1 MAGPQGRAY
10 PRRGLRDSFA
20 AAGFAGTLIAGI
32 GAGASWSQAPRAA
45 DVAPQIANSGLVN
58 QGTPACA
65 SCHGFRGE
73 GIKVQ
78 NGPRL
83 AGLDADYMER
93 QLDAF
98 SHGRRDSS
106 VMVAVAR
113 SLTEEQR
120 AALAQYYAGLPP
132 TSEGAGASGG
142 ALQAGRAVAH
152 EGNWS
157 EKVPPCASCHAA
169 DGLGV
174 NSLAPPLAG
183 QRADYI
189 ERQMIRFR
197 QNERRDDPLG
207 LMRGIASHLSMAE
220 IRAVAAYYATLPA
233 RAAAPGAA
241 KPNVSGVRR

>member
-1 MAGPQGRAY
+1 MAGPRGRAH
-10 PRRGLRDSFA
+10 RGLGLRDSLA
-20 AAGFAGTLIAGI
+20 AAGLAGALIAVV

-45 DVAPQIANSGLVN
+45 DEALQIANSGMVN

-83 AGLDADYMER
+83 AGLDADYIER

-113 SLTEEQR
+113 SLTEDQR

-132 TSEGAGASGG
+132 VGEAAMPAGP
-142 ALQAGRAVAH
+142 ALRLGHMIAH

-207 LMRGIASHLSMAE
+207 LMRGIASHLSTAE
-220 IRAVAAYYATLPA
+220 IRAVAAYYSTLPA

>member
-1 MAGPQGRAY
+1 MAGPRGRVVWG
-10 PRRGLRDSFA
+10 GLA
-20 AAGFAGTLIAGI
+20 AAGLAGAMTVLV
-32 GAGASWSQAPRAA
+32 GAGVSWSQAQRPA
-45 DVAPQIANSGLVN
+45 DSALQIANSGLVN
-58 QGTPACA
+58 QGAPACA

-73 GIKVQ
+73 GIRVQ

-83 AGLDADYMER
+83 AGLDADYLER

-113 SLTEEQR
+113 TLTEEQR
-120 AALAQYYAGLPP
+120 TALAQYYAGLPP
-132 TSEGAGASGG
+132 VGEGG
-142 ALQAGRAVAH
+142 AVGGFTLRLGRDIAH
-152 EGNWS
+152 EGNWGA
-157 EKVPPCASCHAA
+157 KVPPCASCHGA

-174 NSLAPPLAG
+174 NSLTPPLAG

-189 ERQMIRFR
+189 ERQLIRFR

-207 LMRGIASHLSMAE
+207 LMRGISGRLTMAE

-233 RAAAPGAA
+233 RPIPPKA
-241 KPNVSGVRR
+241 SGVRR

>member
-1 MAGPQGRAY
+1 MAV
-10 PRRGLRDSFA
+10 LV
-20 AAGFAGTLIAGI
+20 
-32 GAGASWSQAPRAA
+32 GAGASWSQAQHAQTLRPA
-45 DVAPQIANSGLVN
+45 DVALQIANSGLVN

-73 GIKVQ
+73 GVRVQ

-83 AGLDADYMER
+83 AGLDPDYIAR

-113 SLTEEQR
+113 SLSEDQR
-120 AALAQYYAGLPP
+120 QALAQYYAGLPP
-132 TSEGAGASGG
+132 VSEGATPGNG
-142 ALQAGRAVAH
+142 ALRLGHAIAH
-152 EGNWS
+152 EGNWG
-157 EKVPPCASCHAA
+157 EKVPPCASCHGA

-189 ERQMIRFR
+189 ERQLIRFR

-207 LMRGIASHLSMAE
+207 LMRGISGRLTMAE

-233 RAAAPGAA
+233 RAAPPARPSP
-241 KPNVSGVRR
+241 PNPSGVRR